1 MNKKRMKKFPAALEI
16 NTEKA
21 YESEV
26 W

>member
-16 NTEKA
+16 NNEKA